1 MRAPLRLLWGL
12 LAITLGVVAVTAWL
26 PVPPLPAAGAAPGPA
41 RREPPA
47 PRPPGRDH
55 RRRGARRGHRR
66 GPER

>member
-26 PVPPLPAAGAAPGPA
+26 PVPPLPQPGLRPAPPGASPP
-41 RREPPA
+41 PPA
-47 PRPPGRDH
+47 LAGRDH
-55 RRRGARRGHRR
+55 RRRGARRGRRR